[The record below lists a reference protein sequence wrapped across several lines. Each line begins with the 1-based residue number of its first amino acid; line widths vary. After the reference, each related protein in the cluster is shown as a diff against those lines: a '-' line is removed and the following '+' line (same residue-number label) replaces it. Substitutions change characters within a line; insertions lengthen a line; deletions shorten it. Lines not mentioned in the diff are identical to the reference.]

1 MKQQQRQQQWQQQQQ
16 PADFQAMSRKIM
28 KSIEAGRSRGHV
40 NAPQEQQQRHG
51 SGGAHGDSSERDL
64 VVGGADGGFSGHGAG
79 GGNGCCGGI
88 PSLTLRAALANMT
101 PSCKPRRDCGEDNGS
116 GCGDWGDQPPGGNGC
131 FGGGTS
137 GGAGGTALTLAAVNV
152 ASVEPPR
159 RPTSGSAA
167 PSLRPSRYHL
177 GRRQRQRPTGIVI
190 CDHSFIIV

>member
-1 MKQQQRQQQWQQQQQ
+1 MRSRSMTSCDPLTLLQSAQRNSVLMKQQQWQQQWQQQQQ

-116 GCGDWGDQPPGGNGC
+116 GCGDWGNQLGGDCNFDGGGGRYEGPLGGNGC
-131 FGGGTS
+131 FGRGTS
-137 GGAGGTALTLAAVNV
+137 GPGAGGTALQ
-152 ASVEPPR
+152 
-159 RPTSGSAA
+159 SAD
-167 PSLRPSRYHL
+167 SCCC
-177 GRRQRQRPTGIVI
+177 Q
-190 CDHSFIIV
+190 

>member
-1 MKQQQRQQQWQQQQQ
+1 
-16 PADFQAMSRKIM
+16 M

-101 PSCKPRRDCGEDNGS
+101 PSCKPRRSPRQDCGGDGGS
-116 GCGDWGDQPPGGNGC
+116 GSCDSGDCGSGSGSGDWGDQLGGDCNFDGGGGRYEGPLGGNGC
-131 FGGGTS
+131 FGRGTS
-137 GGAGGTALTLAAVNV
+137 GPGAGGTALQ
-152 ASVEPPR
+152 
-159 RPTSGSAA
+159 SAD
-167 PSLRPSRYHL
+167 SCCC
-177 GRRQRQRPTGIVI
+177 Q
-190 CDHSFIIV
+190 